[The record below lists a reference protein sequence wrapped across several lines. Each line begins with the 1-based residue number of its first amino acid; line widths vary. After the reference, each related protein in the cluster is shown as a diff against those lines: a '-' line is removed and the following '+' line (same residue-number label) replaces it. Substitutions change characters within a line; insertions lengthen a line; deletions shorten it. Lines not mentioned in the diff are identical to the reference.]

1 METSPV
7 KEAIAAIMG
16 ELIKADGRL
25 LKGGGGMKVEV
36 EPAEEG
42 EMECPA
48 CAAGTCDDPEH
59 MGEED
64 MAGLLASVG
73 E

>member
-1 METSPV
+1 MDAEKTPV
-7 KEAIAAIMG
+7 KEAIEAIMG
-16 ELIKADGRL
+16 ELIKADGMRL
-25 LKGGGGMKVEV
+25 RGMNA
-36 EPAEEG
+36 PAEAE
-42 EMECPA
+42 EEAEQKCAA